1 MARIR
6 KCTMIAAFGVVFAVQ
21 SSECATETTFAP
33 NADER
38 LWDDFVG
45 KGYKSQW
52 KDGTLPVTGDSIVL
66 STEKAT
72 GSATLLTHLKR
83 LIVNWPGTVQ
93 NYKLTGDNTW
103 ILDNR
108 NLNSAALSYKFG
120 DMSDFYGW
128 IRFNRGDT
136 VSFPG
141 ATADNPQVIHRI
153 EPCGRVQLNVATE
166 GAKLTVS
173 NLFGAGTIRKLGA
186 GGLEV
191 VRTGGENV
199 NVDVRQGPV
208 TLHEQEKGKFVDLAT
223 VLNKAK
229 VRFDASD
236 VTKFEYKD
244 GRVLK
249 WTASEPNTNYSAAE
263 FTTNKYGTAVCLT
276 NHNAPLPRRVADYRG
291 TGKAVVDFGPYRDI
305 NAADLEASGASA
317 LQFFDARV
325 NYSEAFIVFAD
336 TDPNC
341 RQDVFTDSHNATFR
355 RGTYSSGLSYD
366 DGNNY
371 VPHTGAILGENRD
384 ARSARD
390 VRVNGQLVPA
400 TFPVGGPNLKVV
412 SIDCVKAGNVQTA
425 ESMIGSFGRKDSTH
439 IGGIVVAEFIGFT
452 ISLTDAERQAV
463 NAYLMDKWLPEAE
476 RDRADLNNLF
486 VGTEPDVRVPTGE
499 SVRVNHLTVDGARL
513 TKDGAGTLGIG
524 DLRCTTNRTL
534 EIAVEDGSIAFVKR
548 RTSSSTSAPAVEPLY
563 HFDVSDPNSRT
574 VSEESGKKYVTA
586 LKDLNNPS
594 VTAVPITVD
603 KLKLDKTD
611 AGVATAPDRPT
622 LEENVVNGNPVVYF
636 GDLTDANGIKK
647 DGYGT
652 ASALLIP
659 SADTTTAGNVFEGF
673 AVVKGAYSISP
684 FSSTTR
690 TTVFPSGWNILH
702 QRYSLPVRS
711 GEWTVNGIQVNPY
724 EFAFDTAGLASK
736 YVVIRF
742 SATDRTH
749 INGIGFQNTTPDAIG
764 GLHLGEWIV
773 YNRRLSEQER
783 RDTEAYLMKKWL
795 NAAHPLD
802 VRSETSVAFGAD
814 ADAELTV
821 DDDVTLRGVTTETDS
836 FVKRGAGKLTANVPA
851 AARKLDVRAGELD
864 ESGVLDGLL
873 GRALLHLDASAE
885 GTVNTNDDGSVT
897 TWTDVRGNAYPYAY
911 HNSERS
917 SQSGFVSAN
926 AQNGLPVVDFGDT
939 HVINTAASPYDTYP
953 NPGRSMTLG
962 VNGEEKD
969 LFMREGFLVVKFSTD
984 LSPLLGDYYAFC
996 FHHGSPIIDAG
1007 VNSATNL
1014 RNETEWFVDDAR
1026 IDVLTYKRATSRAT
1040 GTGYHV
1046 VSFALTNAWTKLT
1059 ASGQKRSAG
1068 DTMTRACSLGQ
1079 DRAHVAGGIKYGE
1092 IVLFDKPL
1100 TESERAVM
1108 RRHLVEKWATDE
1120 LAPRA
1125 LEELR
1130 VGTGAG
1136 VSMLGSTAVAKLAAG
1151 DGASISGDV
1160 SLAAGANL
1168 EFYFND
1174 EADHTDLTWNGSL
1187 DLTAGGTVSIVVS
1200 PDFRMP
1206 KGVKTLTVP
1215 VVTTDGITGSLANW
1229 NVAVT
1234 PTACRYNVS
1243 VRVLGDRILLT
1254 VSRRG
1259 LIIIV
1264 N

>member
-1 MARIR
+1 MHVRKFAAVMASGLLVVPL
-6 KCTMIAAFGVVFAVQ
+6 CGEAA
-21 SSECATETTFAP
+21 EKTFTP
-33 NADER
+33 NADKR
-38 LWDDFVG
+38 DWNDFVG
-45 KGYKSQW
+45 SGYKSQW
-52 KDGTLPVTGDSIVL
+52 KDEALPVTGDSIIL

-72 GSATLLTHLKR
+72 GSCTLLTHLKR
-83 LIVNWPGTVQ
+83 LIVNWPTTVQ

-108 NLNSAALSYKFG
+108 NLNAAAVSYNFG
-120 DMSDFYGW
+120 DFSDFYGW

-141 ATADNPQVIHRI
+141 ATADNPQVIHRL
-153 EPCGRVQLNVATE
+153 EPSGRVQLNVATE

-208 TLHEQEKGKFVDLAT
+208 TLHEQEKGKSVDLAT

-236 VTKFEYKD
+236 ETKFEYKD
-244 GRVLK
+244 GRVSK
-249 WTASEPNTNYSAAE
+249 WTASASEPNKNYAATE
-263 FTTNKYGTAVCLT
+263 FTTNKYGSAACLKD
-276 NHNAPLPRRVADYRG
+276 HNAPLPRRVADYRG

-305 NAADLEASGASA
+305 DSTDLEASGASA

-355 RGTYSSGLSYD
+355 RGTYSSGLSF

-371 VPHTGAILGENRD
+371 VPHTGAILGED
-384 ARSARD
+384 QAARAARD

-412 SIDCVKAGNVQTA
+412 SIDCVKAGNVQSG
-425 ESMIGSFGRKDSTH
+425 ESMIGSFGRRDSTH
-439 IGGIVVAEFIGFT
+439 IGGVVVAEFIGFT
-452 ISLTDAERQAV
+452 VSLTDAERQAV
-463 NAYLMDKWLPEAE
+463 NAYLMDKWLPEEE

-486 VGTEPDVRVPTGE
+486 VGTEPDVRVPAGE

-534 EIAVEDGSIAFVKR
+534 EIAVEDGSLAFVKR
-548 RTSSSTSAPAVEPLY
+548 RTSSSTSAPAAEPLY
-563 HFDVSDPNSRT
+563 HFDVSDPNART
-574 VSEESGKKYVTA
+574 VSDESGKKYVTA
-586 LKDLNNPS
+586 LKDVNDPS

-611 AGVATAPDRPT
+611 AGDATAPDRPT
-622 LEENVVNGNPVVYF
+622 LEENVVNGKPVVYL
-636 GDLTDANGIKK
+636 GARTDASGIKSK
-647 DGYGT
+647 GYGT
-652 ASALLIP
+652 ASAFLIP

-673 AVVKGAYSISP
+673 AVIRGAYCIYP
-684 FSSTTR
+684 FSSTKY
-690 TTVFPSGWNILH
+690 TTVFPSAWNLLH
-702 QRYSLPVRS
+702 QRYSHPARS

-724 EFAFDTAGLASK
+724 EFAFDTAGLSYK

-742 SATDRTH
+742 SATDRIH
-749 INGIGFQNTTPDAIG
+749 VNGIGFQNGTPDGIG
-764 GLHLGEWIV
+764 GLYLGEWIV

-795 NAAHPLD
+795 NAEHPLD
-802 VRSETSVAFGAD
+802 VRSEASVAFGAD

-821 DDDVTLRGVTTETDS
+821 DEDVTLRGVTTETDS

-851 AARKLDVRAGELD
+851 AATKLDVRAGELD

-897 TWTDVRGNAYPYAY
+897 TWTDVRGGSYPYAY

-917 SQSGFVSAN
+917 SLSGFVSAN
-926 AQNGLPVVDFGDT
+926 AQNGLPVVDFGDA
-939 HVINTAASPYDTYP
+939 HVINSAASPYDTYP
-953 NPGRSMTLG
+953 NPGRAMTFG
-962 VNGEEKD
+962 VNGAEKD

-984 LSPLLGDYYAFC
+984 YPPLLGDYYAFC
-996 FHHGSPIIDAG
+996 FHRGACIIDAG
-1007 VNSATNL
+1007 INSATNL
-1014 RNETEWFVDDAR
+1014 RYEAEWFVDDAR
-1026 IDVLTYKRATSRAT
+1026 IDVLKYTRATSRET

-1046 VSFALTNAWTKLT
+1046 VSFALTNAWTTLT
-1059 ASGQKRSAG
+1059 ASGQMRSGG
-1068 DTMTRACSLGQ
+1068 DTRTRACSLGQ

-1100 TESERAVM
+1100 TESERAIM
-1108 RRHLVEKWATDE
+1108 RKHLVEKWATDE

-1125 LEELR
+1125 LDELR
-1130 VGTGAG
+1130 VGAGAG
-1136 VSMLGSTAVAKLAAG
+1136 VSLLGSTAVAKLAAG
-1151 DGASISGDV
+1151 DGASLSGNV
-1160 SLAAGANL
+1160 SLAANANL
-1168 EFYFND
+1168 ELYFNG
-1174 EADHTDLTWNGSL
+1174 EGDHSDLTWNGPL
-1187 DLTAGGTVSIVVS
+1187 DLTAGGTLSIAVS

-1206 KGVKTLTVP
+1206 DGVKTLTVP
-1215 VVTTDGITGSLANW
+1215 VVTAAGITGSLADW

-1234 PTACRYNVS
+1234 PADCRYIVS
-1243 VRVLGDRILLT
+1243 ARISGDRILLT

-1259 LIIIV
+1259 MIV
-1264 N
+1264 IVK